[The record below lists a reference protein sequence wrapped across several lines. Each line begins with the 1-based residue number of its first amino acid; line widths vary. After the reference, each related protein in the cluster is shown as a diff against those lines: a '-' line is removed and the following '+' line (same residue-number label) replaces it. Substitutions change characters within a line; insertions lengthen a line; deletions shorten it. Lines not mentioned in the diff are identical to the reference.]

1 MPEDPTAPPDPFAVV
16 RQPAAPMQHD
26 EMGFVTSSQPNL
38 SAGQVKFILARAVSR
53 DHRDAAKLAGV
64 DIDEVLAWFDDSDFN
79 ATYQEF
85 VLNKREGVK
94 QIGQQITPLLL
105 LKLTQILET
114 GHNKEVIAA
123 AKLIANMQ
131 GMLITANAPVDRGV
145 LEEIRQELMRPRP
158 VRYRDVTQ
166 DQ

>member
-1 MPEDPTAPPDPFAVV
+1 MP
-16 RQPAAPMQHD
+16 R
-26 EMGFVTSSQPNL
+26 SSPGL
-38 SAGQVKFILARAVSR
+38 ILMS
-53 DHRDAAKLAGV
+53 
-64 DIDEVLAWFDDSDFN
+64 VLAWFDDSDFN

>member
-1 MPEDPTAPPDPFAVV
+1 MPEDPTASPDPFAVV
-16 RQPAAPMQHD
+16 RQPTAPMQHD
-26 EMGFVTSSQPNL
+26 EMGFITSAQANL
-38 SAGQVKFILARAVSR
+38 SAGQVKFILARVTTH
-53 DHRDAAKLAGV
+53 DNVEAAKIAEV
-64 DIDEVLAWFDDSDFN
+64 DLGDVLHWFEDQEFN
-79 ATYQEF
+79 AVYQAFLE
-85 VLNKREGVK
+85 NKREGVK